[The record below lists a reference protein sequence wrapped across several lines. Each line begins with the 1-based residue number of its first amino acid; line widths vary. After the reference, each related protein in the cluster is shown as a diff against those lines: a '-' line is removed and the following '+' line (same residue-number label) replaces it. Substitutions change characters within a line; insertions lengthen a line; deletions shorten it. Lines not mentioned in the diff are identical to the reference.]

1 MEQIVNIE
9 KLITISGANNSGKT
23 IFAANLYKRLY
34 DEIKPEC
41 HQVAFWPCY
50 QFIEVAGANYDIDEI
65 FSDYIK
71 HKKGICLNESR
82 NISKVENTEYVDF
95 IAIMKY
101 NEYSIVIISE
111 GDDKKDLKDKINL
124 LCSNKN
130 QIKYND
136 GKNVVF
142 DRTNLILSLCI
153 QDTTKNMRRKITWLE
168 KFGITRPDNR
178 CLDVVINKEH
188 TPSKSFEEIKEF
200 IINSLQNEDD
210 RNG

>member
-1 MEQIVNIE
+1 MDQKVNIK
-9 KLITISGANNSGKT
+9 KLITISGVNNSGKT

-50 QFIEVAGANYDIDEI
+50 QFIEVAGANYDIDKI

-111 GDDKKDLKDKINL
+111 GDDKKDLEDKINL

-153 QDTTKNMRRKITWLE
+153 QDTTKSMCRKITWLE

-178 CLDVVINKEH
+178 CLDVVINKED
-188 TPSKSFEEIKEF
+188 TKDTRTKFIEEIKEF
-200 IINSLQNEDD
+200 IIKSPKNNF
-210 RNG
+210 